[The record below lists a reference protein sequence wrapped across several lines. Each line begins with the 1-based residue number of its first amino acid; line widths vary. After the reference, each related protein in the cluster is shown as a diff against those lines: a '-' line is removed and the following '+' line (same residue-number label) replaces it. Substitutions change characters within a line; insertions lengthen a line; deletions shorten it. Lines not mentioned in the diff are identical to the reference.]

1 MKDRGCRI
9 VVLGSGRGSNFEAL
23 ATAANADWRIV
34 AVGSD
39 RHDAPLL
46 AKAAR
51 RGIPGFCREPAAYS
65 DREAHDAALAAAL
78 KGYAPDLVLLA
89 GYLRVLGPAMLEPWA
104 ERLLNIHPSLLPAWP
119 GLHTHE
125 RVLAAGDR
133 EHGAT
138 VHFVTPELDCGPR
151 IIQGRLTVRP
161 GESASILAARV
172 LRLEHYIYPTAVGW
186 YAGNRLRLEQDRI
199 ILDGRPLV
207 DPVVIE
213 ETACV

>member
-23 ATAANADWRIV
+23 ATAANADWQIV

-39 RHDAPLL
+39 RRDVPLL
-46 AKAAR
+46 AKATR
-51 RGIPGFCREPAAYS
+51 RGIPSFCREPAAYP

-78 KGYAPDLVLLA
+78 KAYAPDLVLLA
-89 GYLRVLGPAMLEPWA
+89 GYLRLLGPAMLEPWA
-104 ERLLNIHPSLLPAWP
+104 GRLLNIHPSLLPAWP
-119 GLHTHE
+119 GLHPHE

-138 VHFVTPELDCGPR
+138 VHFVTSELDCGPR
-151 IIQGRLTVRP
+151 IIQGRLTVHP
-161 GESASILAARV
+161 GESAAILAARV
-172 LRLEHYIYPTAVGW
+172 LALEHYIYPTAVGW
-186 YAGNRLRLEQDRI
+186 YAGNRLKLEQDRV
-199 ILDGRPLV
+199 ILDGRPLIN
-207 DPVVIE
+207 PVVIE